1 MEYKS
6 LQNITTIYLP
16 LFVQK
21 LTHLEKPV
29 LTGQV
34 YSDFIIFSYSWRMRT
49 THFQC
54 LPLKTLLL
62 CILSFLV
69 PARPHVITDFFG
81 WEGISIYVLY
91 CRGQK
96 SA

>member
-21 LTHLEKPV
+21 LTCLEKPV

-34 YSDFIIFSYSWRMRT
+34 YSDFIIFSYSWS
-49 THFQC
+49 HLG
-54 LPLKTLLL
+54 LPPPLGT
-62 CILSFLV
+62 
-69 PARPHVITDFFG
+69 
-81 WEGISIYVLY
+81 
-91 CRGQK
+91 
-96 SA
+96 

>member
-21 LTHLEKPV
+21 LTRLEKPA

-34 YSDFIIFSYSWRMRT
+34 YSDFIIFSYSWSHLGLPPPSGNMNRM
-49 THFQC
+49 
-54 LPLKTLLL
+54 
-62 CILSFLV
+62 
-69 PARPHVITDFFG
+69 
-81 WEGISIYVLY
+81 EGS
-91 CRGQK
+91 CQP
-96 SA
+96 